1 MSIINVIKAIFG
13 SKYERDLELI
23 TPYIHK
29 INEECIRLQS
39 LSHDALRHET
49 EKLKLKIQD
58 YIKDYKQKYA
68 SSKMSLRDNI
78 AADKNTIQTIKLT
91 IEKNKEALYKVTEE
105 ILLQILPTSFAIVKE
120 TARRF
125 TENDCIEV
133 TTTEFDKMLNG
144 KRDYIHVSDN
154 KTTWKTTWDV
164 MGNNIKWNMIH
175 FDEQLIG
182 GVVLHQGKIA
192 EMATGEGKTLVSTLP
207 VFLNALSGNGVHVI
221 TVNDYLAKRDYM
233 WNRPIFEFHGLSVAC
248 IDDTEPISEERKK
261 AYAADI
267 TYGTNHEF
275 GFDYLRDNTAITE
288 YGLVQREHN
297 YAIIDEIDSIL
308 IDDARTPLILSREAK
323 DDNTQDYITLQPL
336 VQKLV
341 IEQTTLIQQYLV
353 NAKENIKK
361 NIKDEETGLNLY
373 RAFRGYPKYKPLVQ
387 FLSEPGNKV
396 FLTKSEEIYLE
407 NNNERMSEVDEGLLF
422 TIDEKNNLANLT
434 DKGIDRMNKLCNDEN
449 FFILSEVTEKIDNI
463 DKDNSINEE
472 DKYAKK
478 KLIFNDC
485 NIKARRIHVVKQLL
499 KAYTLFEKLT
509 DYLVDNGKVLIIDEQ
524 TGRILHGR
532 RYSDGLHQAIEAK
545 EQVKVE
551 KNSQTDATITLQNY
565 FKMYHKLS
573 GMTGTA
579 ITEANEFYNVY
590 NLDVITI
597 PTHKKMIRED
607 KGDVIYKTI
616 DIKFKA
622 IIDQI
627 IAFSKAGRPVLVGTT
642 SVQNSEILSRMLEFR
657 KIKHQVLNAKFN
669 QRESEIISHAGES
682 GTVTIATNMAGRG
695 TDIKLDEKALKAGGL
710 AIIGSEKHES
720 RRIDRQLRGRAGRQG
735 DPGSSQFFISFE
747 DNLMRRAL
755 GDNKV
760 QMFIDKFDDDEIL
773 DGSLVNIAIE
783 GAQKKIEENNSYYRR
798 RLLEYDNVLNI
809 QRKYIYKQ
817 RHKALKG
824 EMTLTDIYDIFLQ
837 SIDMFLLKDRTKEI
851 EYRNLEKKYNTIT
864 NAQIPISYYD
874 FGNDTY
880 EEIKGI
886 LYKDLIAKYN
896 TICENI
902 YNSVFKD
909 GTMHQNVI
917 KVKHN
922 NIIFDIHIDLTTD
935 NNKSTLEKGRI
946 IFLKVISK
954 VMIMYIDTYWQ
965 QHLSKMTKLKQ
976 SSQNA
981 YYEQRDPLTVYKF
994 EAYKL
999 FNTMITNINKD
1010 IIEFIFKYQIINS
1023 DNTDQESNEEI
1034 LSLQNKILE
1043 QIRKRHVK
1051 IGG

>member
-1 MSIINVIKAIFG
+1 MSVTNIIKAIFG

-23 TPYIHK
+23 VPYINM
-29 INEECIRLQS
+29 INSECLRLQS
-39 LSHDALRHET
+39 LSHDDLRQET
-49 EKLKLKIQD
+49 AKLQTEIHN
-58 YIKDYKQKYA
+58 YIHDYKKKYED
-68 SSKMSLRDNI
+68 SKASLRDNI
-78 AADKNTIQTIKLT
+78 AADKNTINTIKLT
-91 IEKNKEALYKVTEE
+91 IEKNEENLYKATEK

-125 TENDCIEV
+125 TENDYIEV
-133 TTTEFDKMLNG
+133 TTTLFDTLLNG
-144 KRDYIHVSDN
+144 KRDYIQISDN
-154 KTTWKTTWDV
+154 KTTWKTTWNV
-164 MGNNIKWNMIH
+164 MGHNIKWNMIH

-207 VFLNALSGNGVHVI
+207 VFLNALSGNGVHVV

-248 IDDTEPISEERKK
+248 IDETEPASEERKK

-267 TYGTNHEF
+267 TYGTNNEF
-275 GFDYLRDNTAITE
+275 GFDYLRDNMAKTE
-288 YGLVQREHN
+288 YALVQRKHN

-308 IDDARTPLILSREAK
+308 IDDARTPLIISDATDE
-323 DDNTQDYITLQPL
+323 DNTQDFITLQPL

-341 IEQTTLIQQYLV
+341 VEQTTLIQQYLI
-353 NAKENIKK
+353 NAKERIKK

-396 FLTKSEEIYLE
+396 FITESEAIYLE

-422 TIDEKNNLANLT
+422 TIDEKNHLANLT
-434 DKGIDRMNKLCNDEN
+434 DKGIEKMNQLCQDEN
-449 FFILSEVTEKIDNI
+449 FFVLTNVI
-463 DKDNSINEE
+463 DKMVDVDNDNSISEE
-472 DKYAKK
+472 DKNNIKK
-478 KLIFNDC
+478 SIFNDYV
-485 NIKARRIHVVKQLL
+485 IKAKRIHVVNQLL

-545 EQVKVE
+545 EHVKVE
-551 KNSQTDATITLQNY
+551 KNSQTYATITLQNY
-565 FKMYHKLS
+565 FKMYHKLA

-579 ITEANEFYNVY
+579 ITEASEFYSVY

-597 PTHKKMIRED
+597 PTHKKIIRED

-627 IAFSKAGRPVLVGTT
+627 VEFSKSGRPVLVGTT
-642 SVQNSEILSRMLEFR
+642 SVQNSEILSRMLDFR
-657 KIKHQVLNAKFN
+657 KIKHQVLNAKSN

-695 TDIKLDEKALKAGGL
+695 TDIKLDKKSLEAGGL

-747 DNLMRRAL
+747 DKLMRMAL
-755 GDNKV
+755 GDNRV
-760 QMFIDKFDDDEIL
+760 QMFIDTFADDEIL
-773 DGSLVNIAIE
+773 DGALVNMAIE
-783 GAQKKIEENNSYYRR
+783 KAQKKIEENNSYYRR

-817 RHKALKG
+817 RYKALKG
-824 EMTLTDIYDIFLQ
+824 EITLTDIYDIFLQ
-837 SIDMFLLKDRTKEI
+837 IIDMFILKKGEEV
-851 EYRNLEKKYNTIT
+851 EYQRLKKIYYNLT
-864 NAQIPISYYD
+864 NEEIPISYYD

-880 EEIKGI
+880 NDIKDV
-886 LYKDLIAKYN
+886 LYKDLITKYN
-896 TICENI
+896 NICESI
-902 YNSVFKD
+902 YNKVFKD
-909 GTMHQNVI
+909 DTITQNVI
-917 KVKHN
+917 KIKHN
-922 NIIFDIHIDLTTD
+922 NIFFDIHIDLTND
-935 NNKSTLEKGRI
+935 KNKSTLEKGRI
-946 IFLKVISK
+946 MFLKIISK
-954 VMIMYIDTYWQ
+954 VMIEYIDTYWK
-965 QHLSKMTKLKQ
+965 QHLSKMAKLKQ

-981 YYEQRDPLTVYKF
+981 YYEQRDPLTIYKF

-999 FNTMITNINKD
+999 FNAMITSINKD
-1010 IIEFIFKYQIINS
+1010 IVEFIFKYQIINS
-1023 DNTDQESNEEI
+1023 DNINTANNEEI
-1034 LSLQNKILE
+1034 LSLQNTILE
-1043 QIRKRHVK
+1043 QMRKRHVK
-1051 IGG
+1051 IGV